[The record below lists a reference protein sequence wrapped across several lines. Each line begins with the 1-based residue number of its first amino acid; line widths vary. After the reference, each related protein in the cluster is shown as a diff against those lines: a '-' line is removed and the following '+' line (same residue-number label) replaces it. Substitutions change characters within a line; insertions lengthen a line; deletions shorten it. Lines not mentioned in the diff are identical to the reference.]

1 MNKKLGVKSFVD
13 NTFKLFFFFPAI
25 FGFVVN
31 GLFIMNFHFFVLFFL
46 FVQVP
51 IT

>member
-1 MNKKLGVKSFVD
+1 L
-13 NTFKLFFFFPAI
+13 PAV

-46 FVQVP
+46 FIEVS
-51 IT
+51 